1 MNDLG
6 ALPLP
11 FAPRPLP
18 DELLLSWVCRLAAAN
33 HVRLDLFFPELE
45 RTNRYRLNCDPGES
59 VILRLATMA
68 RLPASRVRSLL
79 LPNQFPNLPSL
90 SFLEVPAPE
99 VLSHNEDSSASFPL
113 TFCLRCAS
121 EEGQQSLYWQ
131 AEEGL
136 LTTVLCPK
144 HGTCCERT
152 CPRCRRLQLTLAW
165 NEDRLV
171 VRCQR
176 CSWRPAA
183 RFKREKASPCPS
195 GSRQVLFRL
204 QQDIVAAL
212 RGEPP
217 SDYWFGRVT
226 AAQFLGVVDDLYWL
240 LRTPGLSADHRQ
252 EFTFVD
258 IFSWASHD
266 PEPRIF
272 FYRSGYWPF
281 SAWSS
286 SSRSELLLAL
296 AITMLGRRAFDILG
310 CSPHYPGPSTY
321 YPLDWIFPTL
331 RRAHAQELR
340 RRAARWPAIMRLPL
354 LVASGMVEN
363 PFPDCEYSTS

>member
-1 MNDLG
+1 MNGLG
-6 ALPLP
+6 DQPLP
-11 FAPRPLP
+11 FAPRPFP

-59 VILRLATMA
+59 VILRLAKMA

-79 LPNQFPNLPSL
+79 LPNQFPNLPLL

-99 VLSHNEDSSASFPL
+99 VLSHDEDPSASFPL

-121 EEGQQSLYWQ
+121 EEGQQILYWQ

-144 HGTCCERT
+144 HGTYCERT
-152 CPRCRRLQLTLAW
+152 CPRCRRLQLTLTW
-165 NEDRLV
+165 NEGRLV

-183 RFKREKASPCPS
+183 HLEIERASDCLA

-204 QQDIVAAL
+204 QQDIAAAL

-217 SDYWFGRVT
+217 SSYWFGRVPP
-226 AAQFLGVVDDLYWL
+226 AQFLGVVDDLYWL
-240 LRTPGLSADHRQ
+240 LRTQGLSAVHLQ
-252 EFTFVD
+252 EFTYTD

-266 PEPRIF
+266 PEPKSF
-272 FYRSGYWPF
+272 FYRSRWLF

-286 SSRSELLLAL
+286 SSRAELLLAV
-296 AITMLGRRAFDILG
+296 AITMLGRRAFDTLG
-310 CSPHYPGPSTY
+310 CRPYYPGPSAY

-331 RRAHAQELR
+331 RKPHARELLR
-340 RRAARWPAIMRLPL
+340 RADRWPAIMRLSV
-354 LVASGMVEN
+354 LVASGAVKN
-363 PFPDCEYSTS
+363 PFPNYQYSPS

>member
-1 MNDLG
+1 
-6 ALPLP
+6 
-11 FAPRPLP
+11 
-18 DELLLSWVCRLAAAN
+18 
-33 HVRLDLFFPELE
+33 
-45 RTNRYRLNCDPGES
+45 
-59 VILRLATMA
+59 
-68 RLPASRVRSLL
+68 
-79 LPNQFPNLPSL
+79 
-90 SFLEVPAPE
+90 
-99 VLSHNEDSSASFPL
+99 
-113 TFCLRCAS
+113 
-121 EEGQQSLYWQ
+121 
-131 AEEGL
+131 
-136 LTTVLCPK
+136 
-144 HGTCCERT
+144 
-152 CPRCRRLQLTLAW
+152 
-165 NEDRLV
+165 

-331 RRAHAQELR
+331 RRAHAQELL